1 MRRITTLFTALVMV
15 LAMTAGTALAMQ
27 PPGEPAQ
34 DTFGCVDGSPI
45 LGHPGAAGLV
55 GASANSPDAKPHSP
69 TAWSAVDRA
78 GPIVSSCP

>member
-1 MRRITTLFTALVMV
+1 MRRITILFTALLIA

-34 DTFGCVDGSPI
+34 GNFGCVEGSPI
-45 LGHPGAAGLV
+45 PGHPGANGLI
-55 GASANSPDAKPHSP
+55 GASAKSPDAKPHSP

-78 GPIVSSCP
+78 GPIVSSC